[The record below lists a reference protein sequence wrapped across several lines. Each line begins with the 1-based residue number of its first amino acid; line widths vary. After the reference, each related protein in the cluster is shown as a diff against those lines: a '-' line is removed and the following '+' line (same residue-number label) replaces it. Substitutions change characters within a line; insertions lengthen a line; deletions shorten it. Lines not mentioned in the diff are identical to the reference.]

1 MNITEWSLRN
11 NITSLV
17 IFVIIAV
24 AGVITLATIPRQED
38 PDFIVRTAVVTTQFP
53 GASPQKVEELV
64 TDKLEE
70 KIREMGEIDYLES
83 QSLTGLSIIEVN
95 IQESIRNVAP
105 VWQKLRNKVDDA
117 RPFLPSEASVPFVN
131 DEFGDVFGFLIAL
144 TSDGFTYREMKD
156 EVDIIRNK
164 ILRFNKVSKVEFW
177 GEQEERIFIEFSNA
191 RFAELGISPFALAS
205 VIQAQNIIKPSGQVY
220 DDPERINIRST
231 GEFNN
236 VDDIRNLSLRFPGGK
251 ESVALSDL
259 TDIKRGFVDPPTIM
273 VQYNGKPAILL
284 AVSMK
289 VGNNI
294 IELGR
299 ELKGLLKEINA
310 ELPAGLNLE
319 MAIYTPEYVQTSI
332 FDFLINLAQAFFFVI
347 IIMLLFAGFRVG
359 IICGALVPM
368 AMLTALI
375 FMPFF
380 DVMLERISIAAMIIA
395 LGILVDN
402 GVVVSENILVKMGAG
417 EDREKAVFSTAKEL
431 AFPLL
436 AASLTTI
443 FAFLPIPLAPSSAG
457 EYCVSLFVVISL
469 TLVASWMLSMTMVP
483 MMCYY
488 LLKPEQ
494 KKESFSSKIYNA
506 YRTLLTYALRQ
517 RLITLLIVFGA
528 FGLAMAGFRMV
539 PNIFFPPN
547 ERGQFMIDFWQPY
560 GTDIRA
566 TGRRYNKLEQFLM
579 KQDEFESVL
588 TFVGTGGPRWY
599 LPLDLE
605 QQNENLAT
613 LIVNIDSFEHL
624 DSFMEKTE
632 HELVENFP
640 DTRFR
645 LKKMMLG
652 PPAGASIELR
662 VAGDKI
668 ETLYNLREQ
677 IGKIL
682 EAQEG
687 VTVVWDD
694 WGEWTK
700 EFVINVNQDR
710 ARRAGLSSQDIAMSM
725 QMQMSELH
733 VSDFRDG
740 DTVIPIV
747 LRSDDDYRDQASKI
761 PGMNV
766 YSYAEKLSAPL
777 AQVASAYFIWQPS
790 NVRRRDEV
798 RTMTVMA
805 DVVGRYAS
813 DVLRDIQPELNA
825 LMESDKW
832 PLNYSLEVGGEDEES
847 RKAQTALM
855 ANMPLAMGLL
865 ILVLVTQ
872 FNSVRKPLI
881 ILLTLPPMM
890 IGVAPGMLLTGQP
903 FGFMPLLGLISLLGI
918 IVNNAIMLIDRI
930 DVLSRKNIDIR
941 DALILSGLQRSRP
954 IIMTTITTIVGLVPL
969 IISGGGMWRPMAVLM
984 VSGLTVASGL
994 TLVLCPVLYSTL
1006 YRISFKDYKW
1016 DASILDKVQE

>member
-17 IFVIIAV
+17 VFVLIAV
-24 AGVITLATIPRQED
+24 AGVITLATISRQED
-38 PDFIVRTAVVTTQFP
+38 PDFIIRTAVVTTEFP

-95 IQESIRNVAP
+95 IYESIKDVAP
-105 VWQKLRNKVDDA
+105 IWQKLRNKVDDA
-117 RPFLPSEASVPFVN
+117 IPLLPPEASVPYVN

-156 EVDIIRNK
+156 ETDIIRNR
-164 ILRFNKVSKVEFW
+164 ILRLEEVSKVEPW
-177 GEQEERIFIEFSNA
+177 GEQEERVFIEFSNA
-191 RFAELGISPFALAS
+191 RFAELGLSPFALAN
-205 VIQAQNIIKPSGQVY
+205 VIQSQNIIKPSGQVY

-231 GEFNN
+231 GEFLD
-236 VDDIRNLSLRFPGGK
+236 VDDIRNLSLRYPGGT

-259 TDIKRGFVDPPTIM
+259 TNIKRGFVDPPTVM

-294 IELGR
+294 IDLGR
-299 ELKGLLKEINA
+299 KITKLVEEINTN
-310 ELPAGLNLE
+310 LPAGLDLE
-319 MAIYTPEYVQTSI
+319 IAIYTPDYVQDSI
-332 FDFLINLAQAFFFVI
+332 FGFLINLAQAFVFVI
-347 IIMLLFAGFRVG
+347 LVMLLFAGIRVG
-359 IICGALVPM
+359 LICGTLVPM
-368 AMLTALI
+368 AMLSALI
-375 FMPFF
+375 FMPLFH
-380 DVMLERISIAAMIIA
+380 VMLERISIASMIIA

-402 GVVVSENILVKMGAG
+402 GVVVSENILVKLGTGM
-417 EDREKAVFSTAKEL
+417 DRKEAVASTSKEL
-431 AFPLL
+431 SFPLL

-457 EYCVSLFVVISL
+457 EYCVSLFVVITL
-469 TLVASWMLSMTMVP
+469 TLLASWLLSMTMVP

-488 LLKPEQ
+488 MLKPQITE
-494 KKESFSSKIYNA
+494 ESFSNKIYSI
-506 YRTLLTYALRQ
+506 YRGLLMLALKNRLVTLVV
-517 RLITLLIVFGA
+517 VFGLFSVA
-528 FGLAMAGFRMV
+528 ISGFKSV

-566 TGRRYNKLEQFLM
+566 TDRRFGKLEKFLM
-579 KQDEFESVL
+579 EQKEFKSVL
-588 TFVGTGGPRWY
+588 TFIGSGGPRWY

-613 LIVNIDSFEHL
+613 LIVNIDSFDHL
-624 DSFMEKTE
+624 DSFLAKTE
-632 HELVENFP
+632 KELVENFP

-662 VAGDKI
+662 VSGDDIDK
-668 ETLYNLREQ
+668 LYEIREK

-682 EAQEG
+682 SSQQG
-687 VTVVWDD
+687 VTTVWDD

-700 EFVINVNQDR
+700 EFVIEVNQDR
-710 ARRAGLSSQDIAMSM
+710 ARRAGLSSEDIAMSM
-725 QMQMSELH
+725 QMQMSELPI
-733 VSDFRDG
+733 SNFREG

-747 LRSDDDYRDQASKI
+747 LRSDDDYRDQPDKI
-761 PGMNV
+761 AGMNV
-766 YSYAEKLSAPL
+766 YSYTERRSVPL
-777 AQVASAYFIWQPS
+777 AQVANAFFTWQPS
-790 NVRRRDEV
+790 NVRRRDEI
-798 RTMTVMA
+798 RTMTIMA

-813 DVLRDIQPELNA
+813 EVLQEAWPDIEA
-825 LMESDKW
+825 LMESDEW
-832 PLNYSLEVGGEDEES
+832 PLNYTLEIGGEDEES
-847 RKAQTALM
+847 RKAQSALM

-872 FNSVRKPLI
+872 FNSIRKPLI

-918 IVNNAIMLIDRI
+918 IVNNAIMLIDRV
-930 DVLSRKNIDIR
+930 DVLTNKGIDIKN
-941 DALILSGLQRSRP
+941 AIVLSGLQRSRP
-954 IIMTTITTIVGLVPL
+954 IIMTTITTIVGLTPL

-984 VSGLTVASGL
+984 VSGLTVATGL
-994 TLVLCPVLYSTL
+994 TLILCPVLYSTL
-1006 YRISFKDYKW
+1006 FRITFKDYAW
-1016 DASILDKVQE
+1016 DPAILEKAKD

>member
-11 NITSLV
+11 NVTSLV
-17 IFVIIAV
+17 MFVLIAV
-24 AGVITLATIPRQED
+24 AGVITLAIIPRQED
-38 PDFIVRTAVVTTQFP
+38 PDFIVRTAVVTTSFP

-95 IQESIRNVAP
+95 IYESIKDVAP
-105 VWQKLRNKVDDA
+105 IWQKLRNKVDDA
-117 RPFLPSEASVPFVN
+117 LPLLPEEASTPVVN

-144 TSDGFTYREMKD
+144 TSDDYTYREMKD
-156 EVDIIRNK
+156 EADIIRNRV
-164 ILRFNKVSKVEFW
+164 LRFPAVSKVEFW
-177 GEQEERIFIEFSNA
+177 GNQEERVFIEFSNA
-191 RFAELGISPFALAS
+191 RFAELGLSPFALAS
-205 VIQAQNIIKPSGQVY
+205 VIQSQNIIKPSGQVY

-231 GEFNN
+231 GEFLS
-236 VDDIRNLSLRFPGGK
+236 VDDIRNLSLRAPGGK
-251 ESVALSDL
+251 ESVALSDI

-273 VQYNGKPAILL
+273 VRYNGKPAVLL

-294 IELGR
+294 IKLGKD
-299 ELKGLLKEINA
+299 LTGLVEEINT
-310 ELPAGLNLE
+310 ELPAGLDLE
-319 MAIYTPEYVQTSI
+319 MAIYTPEYVKTSI
-332 FDFLINLAQAFFFVI
+332 FDFLINLVQAFCFVI
-347 IIMLLFAGFRVG
+347 LVMLLFAGIRVG
-359 IICGALVPM
+359 LICGTLVPM

-375 FMPFF
+375 FMPMF

-402 GVVVSENILVKMGAG
+402 GVVVSENILVKLGQGM
-417 EDREKAVFSTAKEL
+417 DRKQAVASTSKEL
-431 AFPLL
+431 SFPLL

-443 FAFLPIPLAPSSAG
+443 FAFLPIPLAPSAAG

-469 TLVASWMLSMTMVP
+469 TLAASWMLSMTMVP

-488 LLKPEQ
+488 LLKPQLTE
-494 KKESFSSKIYNA
+494 ESFSSMVYTV
-506 YRTLLTYALRQ
+506 YRKVLLFALKNRV
-517 RLITLLIVFGA
+517 LALAIVFG
-528 FGLAMAGFRMV
+528 GFAIAVMGFKSV

-547 ERGQFMIDFWQPY
+547 ERGQFMVDFWQPY

-566 TGRRYNKLEQFLM
+566 TQRRYEKLEQFLM

-624 DSFMEKTE
+624 DSFLDKTE
-632 HELVENFP
+632 KELIENFP

-662 VAGDKI
+662 LAGDSV
-668 ETLYNLREQ
+668 EQLYDLREK

-682 EAQEG
+682 ESKEG
-687 VTVVWDD
+687 VSVVWDD

-700 EFVINVNQDR
+700 ELVIEVNQDR
-710 ARRAGLSSQDIAMSM
+710 ARRAGFTSEDIASSM
-725 QMQMSELH
+725 QMQMSELP

-747 LRSDDDYRDQASKI
+747 LRSDDDYRDQADKI

-766 YSYAEKLSAPL
+766 YSYTEKRSVPL
-777 AQVASAYFIWQPS
+777 AQVANAFFIWQPS

-805 DVVGRYAS
+805 DVYGRYAS
-813 DVLRDIQPELNA
+813 DVLQEIQPELDT
-825 LMESDKW
+825 LMTSEEW
-832 PLNYSLEVGGEDEES
+832 PLNYTLEVGGEDEES
-847 RKAQTALM
+847 RKAQAALM

-865 ILVLVTQ
+865 ILVLVAQ

-890 IGVAPGMLLTGQP
+890 IGVVPGMILTGQP

-918 IVNNAIMLIDRI
+918 IVNNAIMLIDRV
-930 DVLSRKNIDIR
+930 DVLSRKDIDIQN
-941 DALILSGLQRSRP
+941 ALILSGLQRSRP

-969 IISGGGMWRPMAVLM
+969 IVSGGGMWRPMAVLM
-984 VSGLTVASGL
+984 VSGLAVASGL
-994 TLVLCPVLYSTL
+994 TLILCPVLYSTL
-1006 YRISFKDYKW
+1006 FRINYRDYTWDETILEKAKD
-1016 DASILDKVQE
+1016 

>member
-1 MNITEWSLRN
+1 MSITEWSLRN
-11 NITSLV
+11 NVTSLA
-17 IFVIIAV
+17 IFILIAV

-38 PDFIVRTAVVTTQFP
+38 PDFVVRTAVVTTQFP

-70 KIREMGEIDYLES
+70 KIREMGEVDYVES
-83 QSLTGLSIIEVN
+83 QSFTGLSIIEVN
-95 IQESIRNVAP
+95 IYESIRDVAP
-105 VWQKLRNKVDDA
+105 AWQKLRNKVDDTI
-117 RPFLPSEASVPFVN
+117 PLLPPEASVPYVN

-144 TSDGFTYREMKD
+144 TSDGYTYREMKD
-156 EVDIIRNK
+156 EIDIIRNK
-164 ILRFNKVSKVEFW
+164 ILRFQKVSKVELW

-191 RFAELGISPFALAS
+191 RFAELGVSPFALAS
-205 VIQAQNIIKPSGQVY
+205 VIQSQNIIKPSGQVY

-231 GEFNN
+231 GEFLD
-236 VDDIRNLSLRFPGGK
+236 VDDIRQLSLRFPGGK

-259 TDIKRGFVDPPTIM
+259 TDIKRGFVDPPTTM

-294 IELGR
+294 IQLGKELTTLV
-299 ELKGLLKEINA
+299 ENVNE
-310 ELPAGLNLE
+310 ELPAGLDLE

-332 FDFLINLAQAFFFVI
+332 FDFLINLAQAFVFVI
-347 IIMLLFAGFRVG
+347 LVMLLFAGIRVG
-359 IICGALVPM
+359 LICGTLVPM

-375 FMPFF
+375 FMPLF

-402 GVVVSENILVKMGAG
+402 GVVVSESILVKLGAG
-417 EDREKAVFSTAKEL
+417 QDRKQAVISTAKEL
-431 AFPLL
+431 SFPLL
-436 AASLTTI
+436 AASLTTV

-457 EYCVSLFVVISL
+457 EYCVSLFVVITL
-469 TLVASWMLSMTMVP
+469 TLAASWLLSMTMVP
-483 MMCYY
+483 MMCFY
-488 LLKPEQ
+488 LLKPQPSVET
-494 KKESFSSKIYNA
+494 FSSKIYNA
-506 YRTLLTYALRQ
+506 YRKLLMLALKNRFIA
-517 RLITLLIVFGA
+517 LAIVFGL
-528 FGLAMAGFRMV
+528 FGAALTGFKSV

-566 TGRRYNKLEQFLM
+566 TERRYEKLEKFLM
-579 KQDEFESVL
+579 KQKEFKSVL

-613 LIVNIDSFEHL
+613 LIINIDSFDHL
-624 DSFMEKTE
+624 ESFMDKTE
-632 HELVENFP
+632 HEIIENFP

-645 LKKMMLG
+645 LKEMMLG

-662 VAGDKI
+662 VAGDSI
-668 ETLYNLREQ
+668 EELYDLREK
-677 IGKIL
+677 IGEIL
-682 EAQEG
+682 KNTSG

-700 EFVINVNQDR
+700 EFVIEVNQDR

-725 QMQMSELH
+725 QMQMSELP
-733 VSDFRDG
+733 VSEFRDG

-747 LRSDDDYRDQASKI
+747 LRSDDDYRDQADKI

-766 YSYAEKLSAPL
+766 YSYTEKLSVPL
-777 AQVASAYFIWQPS
+777 AQVANAHFIWQPS

-813 DVLRDIQPELNA
+813 DA
-825 LMESDKW
+825 LQEIKPKLDKLVESDQW
-832 PLNYSLEVGGEDEES
+832 PLNYTLEVGGEDEES
-847 RKAQTALM
+847 RKAQAALM

-865 ILVLVTQ
+865 IIVLVTQ
-872 FNSVRKPLI
+872 FNSIRKPII

-930 DVLSRKNIDIR
+930 DVLEKSGVDIR
-941 DALILSGLQRSRP
+941 NALVLSGLQRSRP

-969 IISGGGMWRPMAVLM
+969 IVSGGGMWRPMAVLM

-994 TLVLCPVLYSTL
+994 TLVLCPVLYSTFF
-1006 YRISFKDYKW
+1006 RVNFKGYEW
-1016 DASILDKVQE
+1016 DSAILNKAKE

>member
-11 NITSLV
+11 NITS
-17 IFVIIAV
+17 IAMFVIIAV

-38 PDFIVRTAVVTTQFP
+38 PDFIVRTAVITTQFP

-70 KIREMGEIDYLES
+70 KIREMGEIDYIES

-95 IQESIRNVAP
+95 IFESIRNVAP
-105 VWQKLRNKVDDA
+105 VWQKLRNKVDDTI
-117 RPFLPSEASVPFVN
+117 PMLPAEASVPFVN

-144 TSDGFTYREMKD
+144 TSDGYTYREMKD
-156 EVDIIRNK
+156 EADIVRNQ
-164 ILRFNKVSKVEFW
+164 ILRHQTVSKVEFW
-177 GEQEERIFIEFSNA
+177 GEQEERVFIEFSNA
-191 RFAELGISPFALAS
+191 RFAELGLSPFALAT

-231 GEFNN
+231 GEFKN
-236 VDDIRNLSLRFPGGK
+236 VDDIRRLSLRYPGGK
-251 ESVALSDL
+251 ESVALSD
-259 TDIKRGFVDPPTIM
+259 IANVKRGFVDPPTIM
-273 VQYNGKPAILL
+273 VRYNGKPAVLL

-294 IELGR
+294 IKLG
-299 ELKGLLKEINA
+299 EQLTALLDNINK
-310 ELPAGLNLE
+310 ELPAGLDLE
-319 MAIYTPEYVQTSI
+319 MAIYTPEYVKTSI
-332 FDFLINLAQAFFFVI
+332 FDFLINLVQAFIFVI
-347 IIMLLFAGFRVG
+347 IVMLLFAGFRVG
-359 IICGALVPM
+359 IICGTLVPM

-375 FMPFF
+375 FMPLF

-402 GVVVSENILVKMGAG
+402 GVVVSENILVKMEAG
-417 EDREKAVFSTAKEL
+417 LDRKQAVGSTANEL
-431 AFPLL
+431 SFPLL

-443 FAFLPIPLAPSSAG
+443 FAFLPIPLAPSAAG
-457 EYCVSLFVVISL
+457 EYCRSLFVVISL
-469 TLVASWMLSMTMVP
+469 TLAASWLLSMTMVP

-488 LLKPEQ
+488 ILKPQ
-494 KKESFSSKIYNA
+494 PSTESFSGRLYTM
-506 YRTLLTYALRQ
+506 YRKVLLLALKHRLLTLLL
-517 RLITLLIVFGA
+517 VFGLFA
-528 FGLAMAGFRMV
+528 LAVTGFRSV

-547 ERGQFMIDFWQPY
+547 ERGQFMVDFWQPY

-566 TGRRYNKLEQFLM
+566 TGRRYEKLEKFLM
-579 KQDEFESVL
+579 KQPEFESVL

-613 LIVNIDSFEHL
+613 LIVNIDSFDHL
-624 DSFMEKTE
+624 DSFLEKTE
-632 HELVENFP
+632 QELIENFP

-662 VAGDKI
+662 VAGDSI
-668 ETLYNLREQ
+668 ETLYDLREQ

-682 EAQEG
+682 MSEEG

-700 EFVINVNQDR
+700 EFVIDVNQDS

-725 QMQMSELH
+725 QMQMSELP

-747 LRSDDDYRDQASKI
+747 LRSDDDYRDQADKI
-761 PGMNV
+761 PAMNV
-766 YSYAEKLSAPL
+766 YSYTEKRSVPL
-777 AQVASAYFIWQPS
+777 AQVANAYFTWQPS

-805 DVVGRYAS
+805 DVFGRYAS
-813 DVLRDIQPELNA
+813 DVLKDVQPKLKA
-825 LMESDKW
+825 LMESDEW
-832 PLNYSLEVGGEDEES
+832 PLNYTLEVGGEDEES
-847 RKAQTALM
+847 RKAQAALM
-855 ANMPLAMGLL
+855 QNMPLAMGLL
-865 ILVLVTQ
+865 ILVLVAQ
-872 FNSVRKPLI
+872 FNSIRKPLI

-918 IVNNAIMLIDRI
+918 IVNNAIMLLDRI
-930 DVLSRKNIDIR
+930 DLLAKSGIDIE
-941 DALILSGLQRSRP
+941 DALVLSGLQRSRP

-969 IISGGGMWRPMAVLM
+969 IVSGGGMWRPMAVLM
-984 VSGLTVASGL
+984 VSGLAVASGL
-994 TLVLCPVLYSTL
+994 TLILCPVLYSTL
-1006 YRISFKDYKW
+1006 FRINFSKYRW
-1016 DASILDKVQE
+1016 DASVLDEKSS

>member
-11 NITSLV
+11 NITSLAV
-17 IFVIIAV
+17 FVLIAV
-24 AGVITLATIPRQED
+24 AGVFTLATIPRQED
-38 PDFIVRTAVVTTQFP
+38 PDFVVRTAVVTTQFP
-53 GASPQKVEELV
+53 GASPQKVEELI

-70 KIREMGEIDYLES
+70 KIREMGEIDYIES
-83 QSLTGLSIIEVN
+83 QSFTGLSIIEVN
-95 IQESIRNVAP
+95 IYESIRDVAP
-105 VWQKLRNKVDDA
+105 VWQKLRNKVDDTL
-117 RPFLPSEASVPFVN
+117 PLLPSEASLPYVN

-144 TSDGFTYREMKD
+144 TSDGYTYREMKD
-156 EVDIIRNK
+156 EVDIVRNK
-164 ILRFNKVSKVEFW
+164 ILRFQKVSKVELW

-191 RFAELGISPFALAS
+191 RFAELGLSPFALAS
-205 VIQAQNIIKPSGQVY
+205 VIQSQNIIKPSGQVY
-220 DDPERINIRST
+220 DDPERVNIRST
-231 GEFNN
+231 GEFLK
-236 VDDIRNLSLRFPGGK
+236 VDDIRQLSLRFPGGK
-251 ESVALSDL
+251 ESVALTDL
-259 TDIKRGFVDPPTIM
+259 TDIKRGFVDPPTTM

-294 IELGR
+294 IQLGR
-299 ELKGLLKEINA
+299 ELTTLVDKVNED
-310 ELPAGLNLE
+310 LPAGLNLE
-319 MAIYTPEYVQTSI
+319 MAIYTPDYVQTSI
-332 FDFLINLAQAFFFVI
+332 FDFLINLAQAFVFVI
-347 IIMLLFAGFRVG
+347 LVMLLFAGIRVG
-359 IICGALVPM
+359 IICGTLVPM

-375 FMPFF
+375 CMPLF

-402 GVVVSENILVKMGAG
+402 GVVVSENILVKLGAG
-417 EDREKAVFSTAKEL
+417 LDRKQAVISTAKEL

-469 TLVASWMLSMTMVP
+469 TLVASWLLSMTMVP
-483 MMCYY
+483 MMCFY
-488 LLKPEQ
+488 LLKPQ
-494 KKESFSSKIYNA
+494 PSTESFSSRIYNG
-506 YRTLLTYALRQ
+506 YRKLLMLALKN
-517 RLITLLIVFGA
+517 RLMTILIVFGL
-528 FGLAMAGFRMV
+528 FGAALTGFKSV

-566 TGRRYNKLEQFLM
+566 TERRYGKLEQFLM
-579 KQDEFESVL
+579 KQDEFKSIL

-613 LIVNIDSFEHL
+613 LIVNIDSFDHL
-624 DSFMEKTE
+624 ESFMEKTE
-632 HELVENFP
+632 QQIVENFP

-662 VAGDKI
+662 IAGDDI
-668 ETLYNLREQ
+668 EELYDLREK

-682 EAQEG
+682 ESTAG
-687 VTVVWDD
+687 VTIVWDD

-700 EFVINVNQDR
+700 EFVIEVNQDR
-710 ARRAGLSSQDIAMSM
+710 ARRAGLSSQDIALSM
-725 QMQMSELH
+725 QMQMSELY
-733 VSDFRDG
+733 VSEFRDR

-747 LRSDDDYRDQASKI
+747 LRSDDNYRDQADKI
-761 PGMNV
+761 PDMNV
-766 YSYAEKLSAPL
+766 YSYTEKRSVPL
-777 AQVASAYFIWQPS
+777 AQVASASFIWQPS

-805 DVVGRYAS
+805 DVIGRYAS
-813 DVLRDIQPELNA
+813 DVLEEVKPELDT
-825 LMESDKW
+825 LMTSDQW
-832 PLNYSLEVGGEDEES
+832 PLNYTLEVGGEDEES
-847 RKAQTALM
+847 RKAQAALM

-865 ILVLVTQ
+865 ILILVAQ
-872 FNSVRKPLI
+872 FNSLRKPLI

-930 DVLSRKNIDIR
+930 DTLEKSGIDIR
-941 DALILSGLQRSRP
+941 NALILSGLQRSRP

-969 IISGGGMWRPMAVLM
+969 IVSGGGMWRPMAVLM

-1006 YRISFKDYKW
+1006 FRVNFKGYTW
-1016 DASILDKVQE
+1016 DSSILAKTKE